1 MSDFENLKNAKLSDF
16 EAVFKRIDR
25 LPYTKYESEHLDTLE
40 ALERHLELISS
51 NLAMNNALQRQRIV
65 IEKDNQQIEKDKVN
79 ALKRIAD
86 ELQSTRRGYVV

>member
-1 MSDFENLKNAKLSDF
+1 MTDFENLKNAKLSDF

-25 LPYTKYESEHLDTLE
+25 LPYTKYESEHLDALE

-51 NLAMNNALQRQRIV
+51 NLALSTALTRQRIV
-65 IEKDNQQIEKDKVN
+65 IEKENQEIEKDKVR
-79 ALKRIAD
+79 ALNRIAD